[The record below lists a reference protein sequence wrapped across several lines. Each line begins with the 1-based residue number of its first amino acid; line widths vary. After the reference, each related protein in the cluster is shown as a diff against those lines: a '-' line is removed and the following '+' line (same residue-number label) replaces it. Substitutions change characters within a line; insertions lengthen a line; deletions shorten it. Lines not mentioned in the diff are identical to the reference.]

1 VIATDGGA
9 DSRDFLTKVQV
20 FSFSLKRPRPSRNTV
35 PVSRLSR
42 VFRVFPPRSSNASGY
57 GCRARF
63 GFRARVLTTIDNRQV
78 SHASRSTSCA
88 FIALRK
94 RISRCE
100 REREREREREMP
112 NESERF
118 ANIRCEYR
126 HLLRRGIPPRIRQ
139 RYARRTLK
147 RLPSLFN
154 IQQRSSRK
162 PIPAELNQEMIEATC
177 TRAHTCTHRRK
188 EQNLPEILAI
198 YIRRTSVGREGRYI
212 QSI

>member
-1 VIATDGGA
+1 VADVIATDGGA

-100 REREREREREMP
+100 RERERERERQGRTE
-112 NESERF
+112 ERK
-118 ANIRCEYR
+118 C
-126 HLLRRGIPPRIRQ
+126 Q
-139 RYARRTLK
+139 
-147 RLPSLFN
+147 
-154 IQQRSSRK
+154 
-162 PIPAELNQEMIEATC
+162 
-177 TRAHTCTHRRK
+177 TRASDSRIYDANTGISCGEEYLLEFDSATLDARLSVSHRCSIFS
-188 EQNLPEILAI
+188 NAALASPFQ
-198 YIRRTSVGREGRYI
+198 RN
-212 QSI
+212 

>member
-100 REREREREREMP
+100 RERERERERDKGELR
-112 NESERF
+112 NENAKRER
-118 ANIRCEYR
+118 AIREYTMR
-126 HLLRRGIPPRIRQ
+126 
-139 RYARRTLK
+139 
-147 RLPSLFN
+147 
-154 IQQRSSRK
+154 
-162 PIPAELNQEMIEATC
+162 IPASPAERNTSSNSTAL
-177 TRAHTCTHRRK
+177 RSTH
-188 EQNLPEILAI
+188 A
-198 YIRRTSVGREGRYI
+198 
-212 QSI
+212 